1 MPESVPNTTTAVGLW
16 LATFFPFWRIL
27 IFARGARYA
36 AEKWV
41 ASSSPSARRGEDPQP
56 RTHLHRGRVPPPDL
70 TADGGELAA
79 NDGMVADSALVADCI
94 AHPHDGGRTSP
105 VLVARAL

>member
-1 MPESVPNTTTAVGLW
+1 LAIPSQWSVDNYEDPYPRDTPAVVSESVPNTTTAVGLW

-56 RTHLHRGRVPPPDL
+56 RTHLHRGRVPR
-70 TADGGELAA
+70 GE
-79 NDGMVADSALVADCI
+79 
-94 AHPHDGGRTSP
+94 
-105 VLVARAL
+105 